1 MAAGAAFICA
11 FFLFFKA
18 SQLEHF
24 FCNVEREMGMQM
36 GFLTFVYV
44 PIPDPPLE

>member
-1 MAAGAAFICA
+1 MVSAGAAFIYA
-11 FFLFFKA
+11 FFFRA

-24 FCNVEREMGMQM
+24 FYNVKREMGMRW

-44 PIPDPPLE
+44 PIPDLPLK